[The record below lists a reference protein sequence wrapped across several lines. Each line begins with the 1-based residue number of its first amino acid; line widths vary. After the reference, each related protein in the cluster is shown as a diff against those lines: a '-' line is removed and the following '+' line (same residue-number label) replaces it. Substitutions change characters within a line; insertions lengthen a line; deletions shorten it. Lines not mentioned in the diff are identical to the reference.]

1 MPPFLY
7 EKSKIIQ
14 LQTDILV
21 TSEIK
26 SNMINY
32 VHKLLTYPKYPVSVF
47 TKSTSVYTM
56 LYIYIVKLLDSVSA
70 INKK

>member
-1 MPPFLY
+1 M
-7 EKSKIIQ
+7 
-14 LQTDILV
+14 

-32 VHKLLTYPKYPVSVF
+32 VHKLLTCPKYPVSVF

-56 LYIYIVKLLDSVSA
+56 LYIYIYIVKILDSVSP
-70 INKK
+70 INKKYTLNSN

>member
-1 MPPFLY
+1 M
-7 EKSKIIQ
+7 
-14 LQTDILV
+14 

-32 VHKLLTYPKYPVSVF
+32 VHKLLTCPKYPVSVF

-56 LYIYIVKLLDSVSA
+56 LYIYIYIVKILDSVSA

>member
-1 MPPFLY
+1 M
-7 EKSKIIQ
+7 
-14 LQTDILV
+14 

-32 VHKLLTYPKYPVSVF
+32 VHKLLTCPKYPVSVF

-56 LYIYIVKLLDSVSA
+56 LYIYIYCKNIRLSLSYKQE
-70 INKK
+70 INS